1 MVTAFQQLDRRFEA
15 LRPFVQNASRPPRGW
30 IRAIREA
37 MGMTTGQMA
46 KRMKVHQPRV
56 IEMEKGE
63 ATGKIT
69 VHSLE
74 RAAEALGCRL
84 VYVLVPEKPL
94 AETMRRQAERAAD
107 KQLTAIEQTML
118 LESQSVTN
126 KQLRQET
133 RQRLVD
139 ELLQKPARLWDE
151 P

>member
-1 MVTAFQQLDRRFEA
+1 
-15 LRPFVQNASRPPRGW
+15 
-30 IRAIREA
+30 
-37 MGMTTGQMA
+37 
-46 KRMKVHQPRV
+46 
-56 IEMEKGE
+56 
-63 ATGKIT
+63 
-69 VHSLE
+69 
-74 RAAEALGCRL
+74 
-84 VYVLVPEKPL
+84 VLVPEKPL
-94 AETMRRQAERAAD
+94 AETTRRQAERAAD